1 MPTYEYAC
9 PSCKHTFELFQMMS
23 EAPKKK
29 CPECGKKVQRLFGTG
44 SGIVFKGT
52 GFYQTD
58 YKKTS
63 GAPAAPAAK
72 AKDAAP
78 APAAKTE
85 TKKTDKSAKKG
96 GRDA

>member
-9 PSCKHTFELFQMMS
+9 TFCKHTFELFQMMS
-23 EAPKKK
+23 DPPKKK

-44 SGIVFKGT
+44 SGLVFKGT

-63 GAPAAPAAK
+63 GAPADKPKEGAPASK
-72 AKDAAP
+72 TDA
-78 APAAKTE
+78 
-85 TKKTDKSAKKG
+85 KKTDKSAKKG
-96 GRDA
+96 GSDA